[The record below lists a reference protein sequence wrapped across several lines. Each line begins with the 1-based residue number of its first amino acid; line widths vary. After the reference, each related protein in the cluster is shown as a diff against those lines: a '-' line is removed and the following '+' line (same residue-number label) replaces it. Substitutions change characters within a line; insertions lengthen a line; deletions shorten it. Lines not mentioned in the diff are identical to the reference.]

1 MQVAQTAITE
11 RDSAIRDHNK
21 IRVDLLG
28 QLRATEDQLTYAKLQ
43 SRRFCPPA
51 RGGCR
56 ARVKDKNGRTPL
68 SWAAGTDH
76 EAIVWLLLAKAAVPE
91 ENEKDIGDRK
101 PLPRAAWQRLLPAK
115 NSKVESK
122 RNDNQV
128 VCRQLELKDSEGRT
142 PLSWATRNGYEAV
155 VKLLLDK
162 CANLGIENKSDWT
175 LLVTHGAPDP
185 EDFYGLEK
193 LFA

>member
-1 MQVAQTAITE
+1 
-11 RDSAIRDHNK
+11 
-21 IRVDLLG
+21 
-28 QLRATEDQLTYAKLQ
+28 
-43 SRRFCPPA
+43 
-51 RGGCR
+51 
-56 ARVKDKNGRTPL
+56 
-68 SWAAGTDH
+68 
-76 EAIVWLLLAKAAVPE
+76 VWLLLAKAAVPE